1 MSIEKIKG
9 LVIKTKN
16 INENDKYLT
25 VLCEEYGKLSFKAA
39 GVRNYKS
46 KHIASAQPF
55 AYSEFTIFKTPN
67 FIRMNE
73 AHIIENFYDLRLDL
87 ASLALAA
94 YLSDIAGII
103 CVGESEDDGQIL
115 RLLLN
120 TLHII
125 STKKMPNKT
134 IKAVF
139 ELRVLTKSGFMP
151 NLDECEVCSKNSY
164 DPSEA
169 IFFDVIGGNLL
180 CDDCIG
186 KMNEAQ
192 SSGRKLVRIS
202 DNVWRAMRYITTV
215 RDEKLFSFVLHD
227 DIVKE
232 FANVCEKY
240 LLEQMSMNIDSL
252 KYYKTYEK

>member
-1 MSIEKIKG
+1 MSVEKIKG

-25 VLCEEYGKLSFKAA
+25 ILCEEYGKISFKAA

-46 KHIASAQPF
+46 KNIAVAQPF
-55 AYSEFTIFKTPN
+55 AYSEFTLYKTPN

-73 AHIIENFYDLRLDL
+73 AQIIENFYDLRLDV
-87 ASLALAA
+87 ASIALAA
-94 YLSDIAGII
+94 YLADIAGII
-103 CVGESEDDGQIL
+103 CVGESKDDGQIM

-125 STKKMPNKT
+125 STKKMPNRT
-134 IKAVF
+134 VKAVF
-139 ELRVLTKSGFMP
+139 ELRVLTNSGFMP
-151 NLDECEVCSKNSY
+151 NLEECEGCFKTSF
-164 DPSEA
+164 DLSEA

-180 CDDCIG
+180 CSDCIS
-186 KMNEAQ
+186 K
-192 SSGRKLVRIS
+192 SSEKQTAERKLVRIS
-202 DNVWRAMRYITTV
+202 PDIWNAMKFITTV

-227 DIVKE
+227 DIIKE
-232 FANVCEKY
+232 FASVCEKY